1 LKMAY
6 GVTTAKLS
14 GNPDPSG
21 WSQVYDFKPQESEKL
36 LRRGH
41 LFALIS
47 TSWKEE
53 GLDTVV
59 AGREII
65 SRLHEEYFGKLEEKP
80 FMALK
85 EATEKVIGEYSSQ
98 GSVEIAAV
106 AVVDSTIYTA
116 VGGGASAFLFRKGR
130 LFKLLESM
138 PGLVIAASGNPSD
151 EDRIIIGTKA
161 FFGLFS
167 REEIGKSLK
176 AYDPSSAVESYA
188 PLVHSQKSEGAC
200 GVFILRFDKVPETEE
215 IKPILKE
222 QKKDKGQLK
231 DGLYVR
237 SENAFKKAKRGV
249 SDIFKKQGEGIY
261 LKDEGLDGSVERN
274 KKTSLLVG
282 VLLLLILTVSIFFGI
297 QQKKKADFRSTYES
311 QLSSAEHELQES
323 YSLYLLNPQRS
334 RELFEQARG
343 RVLGLSVREI
353 DDPNLEILRQKIA
366 EGEEKI
372 LGHYSVEL
380 DLFVDLGL
388 FSEGFKVDDVSV
400 SSETA
405 YILDGAG
412 GRIIKVSL
420 SNKRTE
426 TYAGPSDV
434 RKASVVASYSGR
446 VFVSGDDG
454 LYELDNGR
462 IRIDDGQGKDVFITA
477 YAGNLYLLDNSLSK
491 IFRYPAA
498 TTGFGNRGDWLR
510 SGTQVDLYDAHG
522 LIIDGMIW
530 TVVGQNRVM
539 KFSLGNPVNFTF
551 KGVFPEIERI
561 TDIFTNEESE
571 SLYILE
577 SGRERVVVVG
587 KDGEYKAQYSG
598 EDMKDALRL
607 VVSEKEKKGFVLT
620 SDKLLFFDLRHLD

>member
-1 LKMAY
+1 MTY

-21 WSQVYDFKPQESEKL
+21 WSQAYDFKPQEAEKL

-59 AGREII
+59 TGREII

-80 FMALK
+80 FIALK
-85 EATEKVIGEYSSQ
+85 EATEKVIGEFSSQ
-98 GSVEIAAV
+98 ESVEIAAV

-130 LFKLLESM
+130 LYKLVESIS
-138 PGLVIAASGNPSD
+138 GLVIAASGNPLD

-167 REEIGKSLK
+167 REKIEESLK
-176 AYDPSSAVESYA
+176 ANDPSSAVESYA
-188 PLVHSQKSEGAC
+188 PLVHSQKSEGDY
-200 GVFILRFDKVPETEE
+200 GVFILRFDKLPETEE

-222 QKKDKGQLK
+222 QKEDKGQLK
-231 DGLYVR
+231 DGPYAR

-311 QLSSAEHELQES
+311 QLSSAEHEIQES
-323 YSLYLLNPQRS
+323 YNLYLLNPQRS

-388 FSEGFKVDDVSV
+388 FSEGFKMDDVSV

-462 IRIDDGQGKDVFITA
+462 IRIDDGRGKDVFITA
-477 YAGNLYLLDNSLSK
+477 YAGNLYLLDKSLSK

-498 TTGFGNRGDWLR
+498 TAGFGNRGEWLR

-530 TVVGQNRVM
+530 TVVGRDKVM

-571 SLYILE
+571 SLYVLE
-577 SGRERVVVVG
+577 NGKDRVVVVD
-587 KDGEYKAQYSG
+587 KDGEYEAQYSG